1 MTAYIFIKL
10 PANFTVNKQFRLLFK
25 NSNIILDKIKIYN
38 KVNSPVSVSVL
49 TRDIKYLIEN
59 NFQFVYL
66 EAEISNFKNHIASG
80 HYYFSLKDD
89 KAQINAMMWSSR
101 NKELTFI
108 PDNGMKVLVKGRITI
123 YESRGTY
130 QIDVYELKKSGA
142 GDLQAAYEE
151 LKRKLTEE
159 GLFREEHKKNLPVFP
174 ERVGVITSESGAAW
188 QDFVKV
194 TKKRYP
200 YVKLFLINA
209 LMQGTG
215 SAESICKAVRT
226 ANNPVFNLD
235 EIVIT
240 RGGGSMEDLWS
251 FNDENLAREIFNS
264 VIPVITAV
272 GHEVDFT
279 ISDFVADRRAA
290 TPSNAAE
297 IIFPDI
303 QEIFRYLNDSGSELE
318 KTVKYKLKNIKFALD
333 NISGNYYFKKPADLL
348 NENKLK
354 IDELNKKLEVV
365 IKEKLLKL
373 KLFLQ
378 SSERI
383 IRTIGPE
390 NTLKRGFAI
399 IKKGDKIISR
409 KSGVKS
415 GEEVQIQFYDGE
427 VDTDIN

>member
-1 MTAYIFIKL
+1 M
-10 PANFTVNKQFRLLFK
+10 LFK
-25 NSNIILDKIKIYN
+25 NSNIILGKINFTI
-38 KVNSPVSVSVL
+38 KVNSPVSVSDL

-226 ANNPVFNLD
+226 ANNPVYNLD

-303 QEIFRYLNDSGSELE
+303 QEIFRYLDDSGSELE
-318 KTVKYKLKNIKFALD
+318 KTVKYKLNNIKFALD

-409 KSGVKS
+409 KAGVKS
-415 GEEVQIQFYDGE
+415 GEEVRIQFYDGE
-427 VDTDIN
+427 VDTNIN

>member
-1 MTAYIFIKL
+1 MNSIL
-10 PANFTVNKQFRLLFK
+10 TVSDLNRQ
-25 NSNIILDKIKIYN
+25 
-38 KVNSPVSVSVL
+38 
-49 TRDIKYLIEN
+49 IKYIIEN
-59 NFQFVYL
+59 NFQFVNI
-66 EAEISNFKNHIASG
+66 EGEISNFKNHIASG

-89 KAQINAMMWSSR
+89 KAQINAIMWGSR

-108 PDNGMKVLVKGRITI
+108 PENGMKVLVKGKVTL
-123 YESRGTY
+123 YETRGTY
-130 QIDVYELKKSGA
+130 QIDVFELKKSGS

-151 LKRKLTEE
+151 LKNKLFAE
-159 GLFREEHKKNLPVFP
+159 GLFREEHKKELPIFP
-174 ERVGVITSESGAAW
+174 ERVCVITSESGAAW

-209 LMQGTG
+209 LMQGSG
-215 SAESICKAVRT
+215 SAESICKAVRI
-226 ANNPVFNLD
+226 ANNPAYNLD

-264 VIPVITAV
+264 ALPVITAV

-303 QEIFRYLNDSGSELE
+303 NEIFRYLDDSASELE
-318 KTVKYKLKNIKFALD
+318 KTVKYKLRNIKIALD
-333 NISGNYYFKKPADLL
+333 NISGNYYFKRPADLL
-348 NENKLK
+348 NENKIK
-354 IDELNKKLEVV
+354 TDELSKKLNTI
-365 IKEKLLKL
+365 IKEKLSNIR
-373 KLFLQ
+373 LFLH

-383 IRTIGPE
+383 INTIGPDK
-390 NTLKRGFAI
+390 TLKRGFAI
-399 IKKGDKIISR
+399 IEKEDKIISR
-409 KSGVKS
+409 KAGLRTGDK
-415 GEEVQIQFYDGE
+415 VQIRFFDGE
-427 VDTDIN
+427 TDSEIL

>member
-1 MTAYIFIKL
+1 MNPPI
-10 PANFTVNKQFRLLFK
+10 
-25 NSNIILDKIKIYN
+25 
-38 KVNSPVSVSVL
+38 SVSDL

-108 PDNGMKVLVKGRITI
+108 PENGMKVLVKGRITI

-151 LKRKLTEE
+151 LKKKLAEE

-226 ANNPVFNLD
+226 ANNPIYNLD

-264 VIPVITAV
+264 VIPVITAI

-279 ISDFVADRRAA
+279 ISDFTADRRAA

-303 QEIFRYLNDSGSELE
+303 QEIFRYLDDSAAELE
-318 KTVKYKLKNIKFALD
+318 KTVKYKLKNIKTALD

-354 IDELNKKLEVV
+354 IDELSKKLEV
-365 IKEKLLKL
+365 ILQEKLLNL
-373 KLFLQ
+373 KLILQ

-399 IKKGDKIISR
+399 IKKEDKIISR
-409 KSGVKS
+409 KAGVNA
-415 GEEVQIQFYDGE
+415 GEKVRIQFYDGE
-427 VDTDIN
+427 IDSNIL

>member
-1 MTAYIFIKL
+1 M
-10 PANFTVNKQFRLLFK
+10 LFK
-25 NSNIILDKIKIYN
+25 NSNIILGKINFTII
-38 KVNSPVSVSVL
+38 VNSPVSVSDL

-226 ANNPVFNLD
+226 ANNPFYNLD

-303 QEIFRYLNDSGSELE
+303 QEIFRYLDDSGSELE

-409 KSGVKS
+409 KAGVKS
-415 GEEVQIQFYDGE
+415 GEEVRIQFYDGE
-427 VDTDIN
+427 VDTNIN

>member
-1 MTAYIFIKL
+1 MNPPI
-10 PANFTVNKQFRLLFK
+10 
-25 NSNIILDKIKIYN
+25 
-38 KVNSPVSVSVL
+38 SVSDL

-108 PDNGMKVLVKGRITI
+108 PENGMKVLVKGRITI

-151 LKRKLTEE
+151 LKKKLAEE

-226 ANNPVFNLD
+226 ANNPIYNLD

-264 VIPVITAV
+264 VIPVITAI

-279 ISDFVADRRAA
+279 ISDFTADRRAA

-303 QEIFRYLNDSGSELE
+303 QEIFRYLDDSATELE
-318 KTVKYKLKNIKFALD
+318 KTVKYKLKNIKTALD

-354 IDELNKKLEVV
+354 IDELSKKLEV
-365 IKEKLLKL
+365 ILQEKLLNL
-373 KLFLQ
+373 KLILQ

-399 IKKGDKIISR
+399 IKKEDKIISR
-409 KSGVKS
+409 KAGVNA
-415 GEEVQIQFYDGE
+415 GEKVRIQFYDGE
-427 VDTDIN
+427 IDSNIL

>member
-1 MTAYIFIKL
+1 M
-10 PANFTVNKQFRLLFK
+10 LFK
-25 NSNIILDKIKIYN
+25 NSSIILDKINFTI
-38 KVNSPVSVSVL
+38 KVNSPVSVSEL

-151 LKRKLTEE
+151 LKRKLAEE
-159 GLFREEHKKNLPVFP
+159 GLFREEHKKNLPLFP

-226 ANNPVFNLD
+226 ANNPVYNLD

-264 VIPVITAV
+264 AIPVITAV

-297 IIFPDI
+297 MIFPDI
-303 QEIFRYLNDSGSELE
+303 QEIFRYLDDSGSELE
-318 KTVKYKLKNIKFALD
+318 KTVKYKLKNIKSALD

-354 IDELNKKLEVV
+354 IDELNKKLEVI

-409 KSGVKS
+409 KARVKS
-415 GEEVQIQFYDGE
+415 SEEVRIQFYDGE
-427 VDTDIN
+427 VDANIN